1 MADEDGEDRK
11 MADDAILAGFNFNR
25 GRMEREFFYLA
36 FALLRFT
43 QLPNGNKWEK
53 LPVLRRR
60 LHLRY
65 GSSHV
70 CLLALAF
77 GSLM

>member
-1 MADEDGEDRK
+1 MVKIARWRTTPSWPVSTLTVDVWNE
-11 MADDAILAGFNFNR
+11 N
-25 GRMEREFFYLA
+25 FFYLA

-65 GSSHV
+65 GSSNV